1 MLGYA
6 SFVSVLFGARC
17 DGHDT
22 FIAAASASGRKRRRR
37 AERRVFFLIVPMVAK
52 LSINP
57 YNGIGIL
64 SAGAKKIS

>member
-22 FIAAASASGRKRRRR
+22 FIAAASGRKRRRR
-37 AERRVFFLIVPMVAK
+37 AERRVFFFLIVPMVAK

>member
-1 MLGYA
+1 MVMILLLQRRQEG
-6 SFVSVLFGARC
+6 SGGGARR
-17 DGHDT
+17 GA
-22 FIAAASASGRKRRRR
+22 F
-37 AERRVFFLIVPMVAK
+37 FFLIVPMVAK